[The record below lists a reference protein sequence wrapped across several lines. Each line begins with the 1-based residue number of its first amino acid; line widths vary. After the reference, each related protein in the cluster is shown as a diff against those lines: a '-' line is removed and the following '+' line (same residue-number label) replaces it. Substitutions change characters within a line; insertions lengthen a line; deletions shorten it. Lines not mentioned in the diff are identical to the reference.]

1 MKEIILRD
9 KPYQELRTFNTIL
22 RKFKE
27 DTHEDELVWHKDRK
41 DRKVEILNNTNW
53 MVQLENDIPQQ
64 LKETIFIP
72 KNTYHRLIKGTGD
85 LDLRILEF

>member
-1 MKEIILRD
+1 MN
-9 KPYQELRTFNTIL
+9 KPYQELRTFDTIL

-27 DTHEDELVWHKDRK
+27 DVNEGELVWHRDRRDRK
-41 DRKVEILNNTNW
+41 IEVLNNTNW
-53 MVQLENDIPQQ
+53 MIQLEDEIPQQ

-72 KNTYHRLIKGTGD
+72 KDTYHRLLKGTGD

>member
-1 MKEIILRD
+1 MET
-9 KPYQELRTFNTIL
+9 PYQELRTFDTIL
-22 RKFKE
+22 RKLKE
-27 DTHEDELVWHKDRK
+27 DIYEDELVWHRDRR

-53 MVQLENDIPQQ
+53 MVQLEDEIPHQ

>member
-1 MKEIILRD
+1 MET
-9 KPYQELRTFNTIL
+9 PYQELRTFDTIL

-27 DTHEDELVWHKDRK
+27 DINEGELVWHRDRR

-53 MVQLENDIPQQ
+53 MVQLEDDIPQQ

>member
-1 MKEIILRD
+1 MKESTLRD
-9 KPYQELRTFNTIL
+9 KPYQELRTFDTIL

-27 DTHEDELVWHKDRK
+27 DVDEHELVWHRDRR
-41 DRKVEILNNTNW
+41 DRKVEVLNQTNW
-53 MVQLENDIPQQ
+53 MVQLENEIPQQ

-72 KNTYHRLIKGTGD
+72 KNTYHRLIKGAGD